1 MKLVYSD
8 RYDLN
13 LGSHVF
19 PSIKYRLVKEKLL
32 REHIAEPEDFVEPP
46 PASDDDIGLVH
57 HREYLRRLQTGKLSY
72 LEVLRLEIPYSP
84 ELVRAVW
91 LCAGGSILAGRL
103 ALEDGVCVN
112 VGGGFHHAYPDHGE
126 GFCVLNDFAV
136 AIRRLQKDETITQAM
151 TVDCDV
157 HQGNGTAAIFG
168 GDHTVF
174 TLSIHQENNYPYPK
188 PPSSLDINLRD
199 GVGDEEY
206 LRELAQGLDRALA
219 EFRPDLIFYLAG
231 ADPYRD
237 DQLGGL
243 RLSLEGLEKRDRLV
257 FEKARAEE
265 YTGGSHTG
273 GRLRPATR
281 GHDSNP
287 LQHHPRGQRVC
298 EVAQTSCFS
307 KSAASPAANRLW
319 SAAACCR
326 FSLASLLAGPSPTL
340 QGTAS
345 KLAWTKAA
353 ASCRTPERLTF
364 SYAPILMRW
373 VLSEPVR

>member
-19 PSIKYRLVKEKLL
+19 PSIKYRLVKERLL
-32 REHIAEPEDFVEPP
+32 REHIAEPGDFVEPP
-46 PASDDDIGLVH
+46 PASDDDIALVH
-57 HREYLRRLQTGKLSY
+57 HREYLRRLQAGKLSY

-91 LCAGGSILAGRL
+91 LCTGGSILAGRL
-103 ALEDGVCVN
+103 ALEDGVGVN

-126 GFCVLNDFAV
+126 GFCVLNDFGV
-136 AIRRLQKDETITQAM
+136 AIRRLQKDKTIEQAM

-206 LRELAQGLDRALA
+206 LRELTQGLDRALA

-243 RLSLEGLEKRDRLV
+243 KLSLEGLEKRDRLV
-257 FEKARAEE
+257 FEKARQKNI
-265 YTGGSHTG
+265 
-273 GRLRPATR
+273 P
-281 GHDSNP
+281 
-287 LQHHPRGQRVC
+287 
-298 EVAQTSCFS
+298 VAVT
-307 KSAASPAANRLW
+307 
-319 SAAACCR
+319 
-326 FSLASLLAGPSPTL
+326 LAG
-340 QGTAS
+340 G
-345 KLAWTKAA
+345 
-353 ASCRTPERLTF
+353 
-364 SYAPILMRW
+364 YARQLEDTIQIHSNTIR
-373 VLSEPVR
+373 VAKEFAK

>member
-1 MKLVYSD
+1 LKLVYSD

-32 REHIAEPEDFVEPP
+32 REHIAEPGDFVEPP
-46 PASDDDIGLVH
+46 PASDDDIALVH
-57 HREYLRRLQTGKLSY
+57 HREYLRKLQAGKLSY

-91 LCAGGSILAGRL
+91 LCTGGSILAGRL
-103 ALEDGVCVN
+103 ALEERVGVN

-136 AIRRLQKDETITQAM
+136 AIRRLQKDKTIEQAM

-188 PPSSLDINLRD
+188 PPSSLDINLHD

-206 LRELAQGLDRALA
+206 LRELTQGLDRALA
-219 EFRPDLIFYLAG
+219 EFRPDLIFYVAG

-243 RLSLEGLEKRDRLV
+243 KLSLEGLEERDRLV
-257 FEKARAEE
+257 FEKA
-265 YTGGSHTG
+265 S
-273 GRLRPATR
+273 GRNIP
-281 GHDSNP
+281 
-287 LQHHPRGQRVC
+287 
-298 EVAQTSCFS
+298 VAVT
-307 KSAASPAANRLW
+307 
-319 SAAACCR
+319 
-326 FSLASLLAGPSPTL
+326 LAG
-340 QGTAS
+340 G
-345 KLAWTKAA
+345 
-353 ASCRTPERLTF
+353 
-364 SYAPILMRW
+364 YARQLEDTIQIH
-373 VLSEPVR
+373 SNTVRVAKEFAK

>member
-32 REHIAEPEDFVEPP
+32 REHVAEPGDFVEPP
-46 PASDDDIGLVH
+46 PASDDDIALVH
-57 HREYLRRLQTGKLSY
+57 HREYLRKLQTGKLSY

-136 AIRRLQKDETITQAM
+136 AIRRLQKDKTIEQAM

-174 TLSIHQENNYPYPK
+174 TLSIHQMNNYPYPK
-188 PPSSLDINLRD
+188 PPSSLDINLLD
-199 GVGDEEY
+199 GVEDEEY

-219 EFRPDLIFYLAG
+219 EFRPDLIFYVAG

-243 RLSLEGLEKRDRLV
+243 KLSLEGLEKRDRLV
-257 FEKARAEE
+257 FEKAS
-265 YTGGSHTG
+265 GKNI
-273 GRLRPATR
+273 P
-281 GHDSNP
+281 
-287 LQHHPRGQRVC
+287 
-298 EVAQTSCFS
+298 VAVT
-307 KSAASPAANRLW
+307 
-319 SAAACCR
+319 
-326 FSLASLLAGPSPTL
+326 LAGGYARQLEDTIQIHSNTIRV
-340 QGTAS
+340 A
-345 KLAWTKAA
+345 KEFTK
-353 ASCRTPERLTF
+353 
-364 SYAPILMRW
+364 
-373 VLSEPVR
+373 